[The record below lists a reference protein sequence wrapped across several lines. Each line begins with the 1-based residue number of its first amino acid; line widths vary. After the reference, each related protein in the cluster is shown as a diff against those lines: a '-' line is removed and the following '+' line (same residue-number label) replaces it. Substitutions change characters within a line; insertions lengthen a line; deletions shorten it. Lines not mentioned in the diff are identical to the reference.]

1 MLGACDG
8 GQGLAET
15 WGAGEGPWRERRL
28 RQACSRHLRVWRVEG
43 AAPGGPEAARE
54 QLRAVPQGS
63 VNAAFARKRAAVC
76 FLCVASV
83 WCDFIH
89 LLNLRGRQ
97 LLSSLFSV

>member
-1 MLGACDG
+1 MGVRASLRLGVLGKALG
-8 GQGLAET
+8 GRGGSGRPA
-15 WGAGEGPWRERRL
+15 AGTG
-28 RQACSRHLRVWRVEG
+28 VWRVEG